1 VAKRFWTARLFGAP
15 TALAVLNAACLPRT
29 ADWGIPRE
37 DATPGARS
45 SVAVARGLDQEGV
58 RSYRAGHFTDAIAYF
73 RAAHDLGGPSS
84 EIWNIVRC
92 REGMDDLEG
101 ASTAIDEYLSLKDV
115 LPQDRA
121 DAEREA
127 QTLRGRSSVL
137 AVTTT
142 PPGALVTVDGHGVPG
157 STPLSVEVHAG
168 SHALVIRREGY
179 TTVSQ
184 SLEARFGRAVIVT
197 LDLERAHR

>member
-1 VAKRFWTARLFGAP
+1 MVVVRGETVFLFL
-15 TALAVLNAACLPRT
+15 ALLSAACVPRT
-29 ADWGIPRE
+29 AEWGIPR
-37 DATPGARS
+37 DDGAPGARS
-45 SVAVARGLDQEGV
+45 SVAIARSLDQEGV

-115 LPQDRA
+115 LPQDRT

-127 QTLRGRSSVL
+127 QSLRGRSSML
-137 AVTTT
+137 TVTTT
-142 PPGALVTVDGHGVPG
+142 PPGALVTVDGHGAPG
-157 STPLSVEVHAG
+157 LTPLSLEVHAG
-168 SHALVIRREGY
+168 SHAVVIRREGY
-179 TTVSQ
+179 SPVSQ